1 MKRFV
6 NLIQRTRRFRYT
18 LTLLLIFGALFAVNQ
33 SRSQEP
39 DQATKTESA
48 SESKSAPAIADSSNA
63 ADDAAD
69 DSTGEVAHPQPEVPV
84 EAMPGDA
91 ASDASKMLLKKKARQ
106 FLDGLSENV
115 SSTAVPEAVQLP
127 EEIIQ
132 LAYRGEEKEEDQE
145 YLRDQLSDDE
155 AAGGYIHDLRMRG
168 FVPVKSIRW
177 MQPEADEPMEVD
189 SEEGADEKSEPYAV
203 LWGIITVDDKRN
215 PNVTDWEPRSRAVKI
230 VFQKMAGDVVISEV
244 KRPTAR
250 ELGGISLVESF
261 IGKIKSGQSDEA
273 WLSGSKEMKAARTAE
288 ELNGDMKKAG
298 FLRAQ
303 SIKWGKET
311 AIEGGFK
318 LNGVLDLGDG
328 DELSFYV
335 ALLETKEG
343 LKVLDFQTT
352 DSFLSR
358 IFGGRGDTLDM
369 ILAVIVLA
377 LVLGFLYIIV
387 SYVQGLRGSPRELY
401 ILFFTKLT
409 EYSAYGAA
417 QLTFMFYL
425 REDLGLSDIGAGT
438 YYSTWSTIVTA
449 TTMIVGA
456 VCDTIGV
463 KKTLIIGSVLLLISR
478 VVMPF
483 ADNIWV
489 VSLLGFIPLGIGVA
503 ITGPVLSVGI
513 KRFTTIEGAALGFG
527 LFYTLM
533 NVGWAIGA
541 KLFDVIR
548 INMGEMGRVD
558 FLGDSLSTWQ
568 VLFGI
573 GFFINL
579 PDLLAILWMRD
590 GVEMT
595 EHGIKF
601 PEKKIKGEGADDGAS
616 SGSLLTR
623 SLASMKAG
631 AIGSVKV
638 FSDNF
643 VQRAFWVF
651 ILLIGI
657 TVFTRLTFF
666 HFHITWPSYGIRY
679 FGQGSLVG
687 NVFGVLNPLI
697 IIFLVP
703 VIAYLTRKVR
713 SYWLLL
719 VGTIISV
726 VSVVFV
732 VLPPEIYSGLT
743 DTWFGIV
750 VFERWLEVPVG
761 NRDPYY
767 LSMVFFVIAFSI
779 GEAIWSP
786 RLMQFTAEIA
796 PPGREGSYISLAYL
810 PYFGAKFI
818 VGPMA
823 GVLLTSYAP
832 EFGVDGIYG
841 YYPDHQMIWWWIGGC
856 AALTPLGLLG
866 FRKLYHLAETRAAE
880 AAQAE

>member
-1 MKRFV
+1 MKQFLG
-6 NLIQRTRRFRYT
+6 LIQRTRRFRYT

-33 SRSQEP
+33 IRSQESGEIGKAEVISEVVNNAQNRSSDVSSDKEIKP
-39 DQATKTESA
+39 TSEDLTQTK
-48 SESKSAPAIADSSNA
+48 PLDR
-63 ADDAAD
+63 
-69 DSTGEVAHPQPEVPV
+69 VA
-84 EAMPGDA
+84 EA
-91 ASDASKMLLKKKARQ
+91 KLRKKALQ
-106 FLDGLSENV
+106 LLNGLSEHI
-115 SSTAVPEAVQLP
+115 SSTASSEAVQLP
-127 EEIIQ
+127 NEIVALTYQ
-132 LAYRGEEKEEDQE
+132 GEKTKKETN
-145 YLRDQLSDDE
+145 YLRDELSDKE
-155 AAGGYIHDLRMRG
+155 NAGAYIHDLRMRG

-177 MQPEADEPMEVD
+177 IQPVADQALESD
-189 SEEGADEKSEPYAV
+189 AEGKKKIAPDAV
-203 LWGIITVDDKRN
+203 LWAIITVNDKRN
-215 PNVTDWEPRSRAVKI
+215 PNVKHWEPRSRSVKI
-230 VFQKMAGDVVISEV
+230 TFNRMDDTMMISGV

-250 ELGGISLVESF
+250 ELDGVSVAEQF
-261 IGKIKSGQSDEA
+261 INQLQSGQAEQA
-273 WLSGSKEMKAARTAE
+273 WQAGSKQLKAARTAT
-288 ELNGDMKKAG
+288 ELYADMEKAE
-298 FLRAQ
+298 FFKAK
-303 SIKWGKET
+303 SIDWGKET
-311 AIEGGFK
+311 AIEGGYK
-318 LNGVLDLGDG
+318 LNGEFVLGD
-328 DELSFYV
+328 EKKLSFYV
-335 ALLETKEG
+335 ALLETKDG
-343 LKVLDFQTT
+343 LKVLDLQTT
-352 DSFLSR
+352 DSFLGR
-358 IFGGRGDTLDM
+358 VFGGRGDTLDM
-369 ILAVIVLA
+369 VLAVFVLA

-387 SYVQGLRGSPRELY
+387 SYVRGLWGSPRELY

-425 REDLGLSDIGAGT
+425 REDLGLGDIGAGT

-463 KKTLIIGSVLLLISR
+463 KKTLIIGSILLLISR

-483 ADNIWV
+483 SDNIWV

-533 NVGWAIGA
+533 NVGWAVGA
-541 KLFDVIR
+541 KLFDVVR

-601 PEKKIKGEGADDGAS
+601 PEKKAKSEGDAAA
-616 SGSLLTR
+616 SGSMWAR
-623 SLASMKAG
+623 SMSSLRAG
-631 AIGSVKV
+631 VVGSVKV

-719 VGTIISV
+719 VGTI
-726 VSVVFV
+726 VSVLSVGIVVIPSEVFAR
-732 VLPPEIYSGLT
+732 LT

-750 VFERWLEVPVG
+750 VYERWLEVPVG

-767 LSMVFFVIAFSI
+767 LSMVLFVIAFSI

-823 GVLLTSYAP
+823 GILLTNYAP

-856 AALTPLGLLG
+856 AALTPLGLVA
-866 FRKLYHLAETRAAE
+866 FKKLYHIAEVRAAE
-880 AAQAE
+880 AAEKE

>member
-1 MKRFV
+1 MKQFLS
-6 NLIQRTRRFRYT
+6 LIQRTRRFRYT

-33 SRSQEP
+33 IQSQE
-39 DQATKTESA
+39 
-48 SESKSAPAIADSSNA
+48 SEGPPQTDAKSAVSKTKKVTPTSKAQPKPE
-63 ADDAAD
+63 
-69 DSTGEVAHPQPEVPV
+69 EVARIKAVDESTDNII
-84 EAMPGDA
+84 ETA
-91 ASDASKMLLKKKARQ
+91 LRKKAQQ
-106 FLDGLSENV
+106 FLDGLSAHI
-115 SSTAVPEAVQLP
+115 SSTASSEAVQLP
-127 EEIIQ
+127 NEIVA
-132 LAYRGEEKEEDQE
+132 LTFLGKKTEEKTD
-145 YLRDQLSDDE
+145 YLRDKLSDKE
-155 AAGGYIHDLRMRG
+155 SAGRYIHDLRMRG

-177 MQPEADEPMEVD
+177 IQPVADEALELD
-189 SEEGADEKSEPYAV
+189 DEGEKKIAPDAV
-203 LWGIITVDDKRN
+203 LWAIITVDDKRN
-215 PNVTDWEPRSRAVKI
+215 PNVENWEPRSRAVKI
-230 VFQKMAGDVVISEV
+230 TFNRMGETMVISGV

-250 ELGGISLVESF
+250 ELGGVSVAEQF
-261 IGKIKSGQSDEA
+261 IKLLQSGQAEQT
-273 WLSGSKEMKAARTAE
+273 WQCGSKELKAARTAK
-288 ELNGDMKKAG
+288 ELYADMEKAG
-298 FLRAQ
+298 FLKAK
-303 SIKWGKET
+303 SIDWGKET
-311 AIEGGFK
+311 AIEGGYK
-318 LNGVLDLGDG
+318 LNGEFDLGEG
-328 DELSFYV
+328 QKLSFYV
-335 ALLETKEG
+335 ALLETKDG
-343 LKVLDFQTT
+343 LKVLDLQTT
-352 DSFLSR
+352 DSFLGR

-369 ILAVIVLA
+369 VLAVFVLA

-387 SYVQGLRGSPRELY
+387 SYVRGLWGSPRELY

-425 REDLGLSDIGAGT
+425 REDLGLGDIGAGT

-483 ADNIWV
+483 SDNIWV

-533 NVGWAIGA
+533 NVGWAVGA
-541 KLFDVIR
+541 KLFDVVR

-601 PEKKIKGEGADDGAS
+601 PEKKSPSEGDAAV
-616 SGSLLTR
+616 SGSMWAR
-623 SLASMKAG
+623 SMSSLRAG
-631 AIGSVKV
+631 AVGSVKV

-687 NVFGVLNPLI
+687 NVFGVLNPVI

-726 VSVVFV
+726 LSVGIV
-732 VLPPEIYSGLT
+732 VLPSEVFAWLT
-743 DTWFGIV
+743 DTWFGV
-750 VFERWLEVPVG
+750 VVYERWLEVPVG

-767 LSMVFFVIAFSI
+767 LSMVLFVIAFSI

-823 GVLLTSYAP
+823 GMLLTNYAP

-856 AALTPLGLLG
+856 AALTPLGLVA
-866 FRKLYHLAETRAAE
+866 FKKLYHIAEVRAAE
-880 AAQAE
+880 VAEKE

>member
-1 MKRFV
+1 MISEVELK
-6 NLIQRTRRFRYT
+6 NK
-18 LTLLLIFGALFAVNQ
+18 A
-33 SRSQEP
+33 QE
-39 DQATKTESA
+39 
-48 SESKSAPAIADSSNA
+48 
-63 ADDAAD
+63 
-69 DSTGEVAHPQPEVPV
+69 
-84 EAMPGDA
+84 
-91 ASDASKMLLKKKARQ
+91 
-106 FLDGLSENV
+106 FLGGLSEKV
-115 SSTAVPEAVQLP
+115 SSKSVSEAAKLP
-127 EEIIQ
+127 TEVLE
-132 LAYRGEEKEEDQE
+132 LAYQKKDKEDGVES
-145 YLRDQLSDDE
+145 LRDQLSNPE
-155 AAGGYIHDLRMRG
+155 TAGEYIHDLRMRG

-177 MQPEADEPMEVD
+177 IKPLSDKALESDTDEGAEEADEKPEHD
-189 SEEGADEKSEPYAV
+189 AV
-203 LWGIITVDDKRN
+203 LWGVITVDDKRN
-215 PNVTDWEPRSRAVKI
+215 PDITNWEPRSRAIKM
-230 VFQKMAGDVVISEV
+230 VFKKANGNLLISEM

-250 ELGGISLVESF
+250 ELGGIRVAESLLKTLQA
-261 IGKIKSGQSDEA
+261 GHPDEA
-273 WLSGSKEMKAARTAE
+273 WLSGSKEMKAARSAD
-288 ELNGDMKKAG
+288 ELHAYMEGLG
-298 FLRAQ
+298 FLGGQ
-303 SIKWGKET
+303 SIEWGTET
-311 AIEGGFK
+311 GIEGGFK

-328 DELSFYV
+328 EKLPFYV

-343 LKVLDFQTT
+343 LKVLDFQST
-352 DSFLSR
+352 DSFMGRLLA
-358 IFGGRGDTLDM
+358 GRGDTLDM
-369 ILAVIVLA
+369 VLAVVVLA
-377 LVLGFLYIIV
+377 LVLGFLYIII
-387 SYVQGLRGSPRELY
+387 SYVRGLRGSPRELY

-425 REDLGLSDIGAGT
+425 REDLGLGDVGAGT
-438 YYSTWSTIVTA
+438 YFSAWSTIVTA

-483 ADNIWV
+483 SDNLWV
-489 VSLLGFIPLGIGVA
+489 VSLLGFVPLGIGVA

-513 KRFTTIEGAALGFG
+513 KRFTTIESAALGFG

-541 KLFDVIR
+541 KLFDVVR
-548 INMGEMGRVD
+548 ISMGEMGRVD

-595 EHGIKF
+595 ENGIKF
-601 PEKKIKGEGADDGAS
+601 PEQKNKDQELGDGS
-616 SGSLLTR
+616 SSASLLDR
-623 SLASMKAG
+623 SIASMRA
-631 AIGSVKV
+631 AAVGSVRV
-638 FSDNF
+638 FADNF
-643 VQRAFWVF
+643 VHRAFWVF

-697 IIFLVP
+697 IVFLVP
-703 VIAYLTRKVR
+703 VIAYLTRRVR

-719 VGTIISV
+719 VGTVIAVLSV
-726 VSVVFV
+726 LFV
-732 VLPPEIYSGLT
+732 VIPPEMFAGLT
-743 DTWFGIV
+743 DTWFGII
-750 VFERWLEVPVG
+750 VFERWLGVPVG

-767 LSMVFFVIAFSI
+767 LSMVLFVIVFSI

-796 PPGREGSYISLAYL
+796 PAGREGSYISLAYL

-823 GVLLTSYAP
+823 GMLLTGYAP

-841 YYPDHQMIWWWIGGC
+841 YYPDHQMIWWWVGGT
-856 AALTPLGLLG
+856 AALTPLGLLA
-866 FRKLYHLAETRAAE
+866 FKKLYHIAETRAAE
-880 AAQAE
+880 AAKEE

>member
-1 MKRFV
+1 MKRLV

-18 LTLLLIFGALFAVNQ
+18 LTLLLAFGAILAVSQ
-33 SRSQEP
+33 TRSQEP
-39 DQATKTESA
+39 EPTPSADTDSVTEVEA
-48 SESKSAPAIADSSNA
+48 VPADESVAPKAEVVAQVEP
-63 ADDAAD
+63 D
-69 DSTGEVAHPQPEVPV
+69 DSTA
-84 EAMPGDA
+84 EAA
-91 ASDASKMLLKKKARQ
+91 LKIKTRQ
-106 FLDGLSENV
+106 LLDGLSENV
-115 SSTAVPEAVQLP
+115 SSKSVPEAAELSN
-127 EEIIQ
+127 EIVG
-132 LAYRGEEKEEDQE
+132 LAYQSEEKVDGQDS
-145 YLRDQLSDDE
+145 LRDQLSDAE
-155 AAGGYIHDLRMRG
+155 AAGEYIHDLRMRG

-177 MQPEADEPMEVD
+177 IQPEADEAFEAD
-189 SEEGADEKSEPYAV
+189 ADEGADEKVESGAV
-203 LWGIITVDDKRN
+203 LWGVITVDDKRN
-215 PNVTDWEPRSRAVKI
+215 PDIADWEPRSRAVKV
-230 VFQKMAGDVVISEV
+230 VFKKMGDELLVSEM

-250 ELGGISLVESF
+250 ELGGVSLAESF
-261 IGKIKSGQSDEA
+261 IKTLQSGQSDEA
-273 WLSGSKEMKAARTAE
+273 WLSGSKEMKAARSAE
-288 ELNGDMKKAG
+288 ELYGYMEGLG
-298 FLRAQ
+298 FLRAE
-303 SIKWGKET
+303 SIQWGKET

-318 LNGVLDLGDG
+318 LNGVLALSDG
-328 DELSFYV
+328 VELPFYV
-335 ALLETKEG
+335 ALLETKDG

-352 DSFLSR
+352 DSFFSR
-358 IFGGRGDTLDM
+358 VFGGRGDTLDM
-369 ILAVIVLA
+369 ILAVVVMA
-377 LVLGFLYIIV
+377 LVLVFLYIIV
-387 SYVQGLRGSPRELY
+387 SYVRGLRGSPRELY

-425 REDLGLSDIGAGT
+425 REDLGLGDIGAGT

-463 KKTLIIGSVLLLISR
+463 KKTLLIGSVLLLISR

-483 ADNIWV
+483 SDNIWV

-533 NVGWAIGA
+533 NVGWAVGA
-541 KLFDVIR
+541 KIFDVVR
-548 INMGEMGRVD
+548 ISMGEMGRVD

-601 PEKKIKGEGADDGAS
+601 PEKTAKGEGDDSS
-616 SGSLLTR
+616 SGSLMAR
-623 SLASMKAG
+623 SMASLKAG
-631 AIGSVKV
+631 AVGSVKV
-638 FSDNF
+638 FTDNF

-666 HFHITWPSYGIRY
+666 HFHITWPTYGIRY

-687 NVFGVLNPLI
+687 NVFGVLNPVI
-697 IIFLVP
+697 IVFLVP
-703 VIAYLTRKVR
+703 VVAYLTRKVR

-719 VGTIISV
+719 VGTI
-726 VSVVFV
+726 VSVASVAFV
-732 VLPPEIYSGLT
+732 VIPPEVFAGLT
-743 DTWFGIV
+743 DTWFGVV
-750 VFERWLEVPVG
+750 VFDRWLEVPVG
-761 NRDPYY
+761 NKDPYY
-767 LSMVFFVIAFSI
+767 LSMVLFVIAFSI

-823 GVLLTSYAP
+823 GILLTGYAP

-841 YYPDHQMIWWWIGGC
+841 YYPDHQMIWWWIGGT
-856 AALTPLGLLG
+856 AAFTPLGLLA

-880 AAQAE
+880 AAKEE

>member
-1 MKRFV
+1 MKQLV
-6 NLIQRTRRFRYT
+6 SLILSTRRFRYT
-18 LTLLLIFGALFAVNQ
+18 MTVLLVFGALFAVSQ
-33 SRSQEP
+33 SPSQESGAAAKG
-39 DQATKTESA
+39 DTEA
-48 SESKSAPAIADSSNA
+48 VTEGDVRDNGSESLADEAAPRK
-63 ADDAAD
+63 
-69 DSTGEVAHPQPEVPV
+69 GEVLGPAVSSENVTD
-84 EAMPGDA
+84 EI
-91 ASDASKMLLKKKARQ
+91 LKNKAQR
-106 FLDGLSENV
+106 FLNGLSENV
-115 SSTAVPEAVQLP
+115 SSKAVPEAIQLSD
-127 EEIIQ
+127 EIIG
-132 LAYRGEEKEEDQE
+132 LAYKGEEKEDSKKD
-145 YLRDQLSDDE
+145 LRSQVSDKE
-155 AAGGYIHDLRMRG
+155 GAGKLIHDLRMRG

-177 MQPEADEPMEVD
+177 INPVADKKEEADE
-189 SEEGADEKSEPYAV
+189 EKAAEDAKKPKPDAV
-203 LWGIITVDDKRN
+203 LWGVITVEDKRN
-215 PNVTDWEPRSRAVKI
+215 PDLKDWVPRSRAIKI
-230 VFQKMAGDVVISEV
+230 TFKKLGDDYLIREL
-244 KRPTAR
+244 KRPSAR
-250 ELGGISLVESF
+250 ELGGVTLVQNF
-261 IGKIKSGQSDEA
+261 IKQVQSGQVDQA
-273 WLSGSKEMKAARTAE
+273 WMSGTKELKAARSAE
-288 ELNGDMKKAG
+288 ELLVYMDGLG
-298 FLRAQ
+298 FLG
-303 SIKWGKET
+303 SKSVKWGKET

-318 LNGVLDLGDG
+318 LNGLL
-328 DELSFYV
+328 ELEGGGTLAFYV

-343 LKVLDFQTT
+343 LKVLDFQSM
-352 DSFLSR
+352 DSFIGR

-369 ILAVIVLA
+369 VLAVVALA
-377 LVLGFLYIIV
+377 LVLVFLYIIA
-387 SYVQGLRGSPRELY
+387 SYVRGLWGSPRELY

-417 QLTFMFYL
+417 QLSFMFYL
-425 REDLGLSDIGAGT
+425 REDLRLGDIGAGT

-463 KKTLIIGSVLLLISR
+463 KKTLIIGSILLLISR
-478 VVMPF
+478 IVMPF
-483 ADNIWV
+483 CDNIWV

-541 KLFDVIR
+541 KLFDVVR
-548 INMGEMGRVD
+548 ISMGEMGRVE

-590 GVEMT
+590 GVEMS
-595 EHGIKF
+595 ENGVKF
-601 PEKKIKGEGADDGAS
+601 PDKKLSADRGDDTS
-616 SGSLLTR
+616 SGSLLAR
-623 SLASMKAG
+623 SMASMGEAAAG
-631 AIGSVKV
+631 TVKV
-638 FSDNF
+638 FRENF
-643 VQRAFWVF
+643 VQRAFWIF

-666 HFHITWPSYGIRY
+666 HFHITWPTYGIRY

-687 NVFGVLNPLI
+687 NVFGVLNPVI

-703 VIAYLTRKVR
+703 VVAYLTRKVR

-726 VSVVFV
+726 ASVFFV
-732 VLPPEIYSGLT
+732 VIPPEAFAVLT

-767 LSMVFFVIAFSI
+767 LSMVLFVIVFSI

-810 PYFGAKFI
+810 PYFASKFI

-823 GVLLTSYAP
+823 GMLLAGYAP

-841 YYPDHQMIWWWIGGC
+841 YYPDHQMIWWWIGGT
-856 AALTPLGLLG
+856 ALLTPLGLVA
-866 FRKLYHLAETRAAE
+866 FRKLYHIAETCAEETAKE
-880 AAQAE
+880 AAGDERSE